1 MVKGFLQLMQP
12 KVEFASH
19 KKRFDTMI
27 EEIDRANAIITEF
40 LSLARNKPTEL
51 KSKASTA
58 SWLPWSP

>member
-12 KVEFASH
+12 KEEFASH

-51 KSKASTA
+51 KSRASTA
-58 SWLPWSP
+58 S